1 MGSTMEMRTRA
12 LELILWPGTVTAV
25 VLAIACG
32 PDVPAGNETLMSVDL
47 LDSLALNGTPEPP
60 AVQIRFN
67 PLLPE
72 ALVHEKLDAL
82 GVTKRE
88 VCGNMEGGPECFC
101 SVGE

>member
-1 MGSTMEMRTRA
+1 M
-12 LELILWPGTVTAV
+12 

-60 AVQIRFN
+60 VVQIRFN